1 MRLNEDLKLISYT
14 DHTYEIQDPDFVGI
28 DKFWYIYFY
37 SNDPKVTKKCK
48 DFLWK
53 MTTYNNIYEI
63 KNKLLREYI
72 DKVISYMSDC
82 SPDLK
87 TDFCNK
93 GFDIIDKLMEEAPKK
108 EVVIQTIQ
116 LTIKN

>member
-1 MRLNEDLKLISYT
+1 
-14 DHTYEIQDPDFVGI
+14 
-28 DKFWYIYFY
+28 
-37 SNDPKVTKKCK
+37 
-48 DFLWK
+48 
-53 MTTYNNIYEI
+53 
-63 KNKLLREYI
+63 
-72 DKVISYMSDC
+72 MSDC

-116 LTIKN
+116 LTIKNQCKNAIAPKKIDLKLSEKCNFKALK